1 MAVGMNSHKLIFH
14 RRYFWLVFYMHSFGA
29 GNSSKALLIVHV
41 RPSASNLSR
50 TLSTLSFSARARN
63 AELSLGNRD
72 TIKKW
77 KDVV

>member
-1 MAVGMNSHKLIFH
+1 MKL
-14 RRYFWLVFYMHSFGA
+14 RYYIISKLAPPVLVLLDIPPLGA
-29 GNSSKALLIVHV
+29 GSSSKTLLIVHV
-41 RPSASNLSR
+41 SPSASNLSR
-50 TLSTLSFSARARN
+50 TLSTLSFSARAKN

>member
-1 MAVGMNSHKLIFH
+1 
-14 RRYFWLVFYMHSFGA
+14 
-29 GNSSKALLIVHV
+29 
-41 RPSASNLSR
+41 LSR
-50 TLSTLSFSARARN
+50 TFSTLSFSARARN